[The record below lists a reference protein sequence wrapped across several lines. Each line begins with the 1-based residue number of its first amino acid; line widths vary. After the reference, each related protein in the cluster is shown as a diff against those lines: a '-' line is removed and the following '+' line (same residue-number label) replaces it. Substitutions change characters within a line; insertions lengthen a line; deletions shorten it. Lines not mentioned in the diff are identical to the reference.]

1 MLAEFIPST
10 DLAAEFFLGESDRK
24 QKGDITVPE

>member
-10 DLAAEFFLGESDRK
+10 DLVGQVSLSESDRK